1 MQNNGKDDFFTR
13 LKGGQKTG
21 GERGIRRIMRYG
33 AMSDDMA
40 NPLAE
45 KTGGCFFIAT
55 HHSEQHFELKTSE
68 FRCEIKF

>member
-1 MQNNGKDDFFTR
+1 MIFSAR

-40 NPLAE
+40 NPLFE
-45 KTGGCFFIAT
+45 KKLAAGIFIFPRY
-55 HHSEQHFELKTSE
+55 SEQRFELKNSE
-68 FRCEIKF
+68 FRCEIIF